1 MKHMAMNL
9 AHTLDNIEARLD
21 SRRPNWRTCIDDM
34 GQLAAVE
41 KRSAGGTWN
50 DDEVFEATL
59 LACVVQQH
67 GLVESRA
74 G

>member
-9 AHTLDNIEARLD
+9 RTLWSNIEARLD

-41 KRSAGGTWN
+41 ER
-50 DDEVFEATL
+50 
-59 LACVVQQH
+59 
-67 GLVESRA
+67 
-74 G
+74 